1 MFRITNRNILTKS
14 RRFFSTSN
22 DKSKD
27 IELKIHPLFI
37 ASSLGVIGSGLY
49 IIKSQQNVQKINWL
63 ELKKMIKENNN
74 ISKIELHDNK
84 IARIYQDN
92 MTYIMTINDNKYTQ
106 DKIETLDENIII
118 ENIPQNPLQGIL
130 TTIIPSALFF
140 GLFLYLMRRQQGGM
154 MNIFKNEAKVIEE
167 KTGIKLTDIAGLHQT
182 KKDVL
187 EFSEI
192 VMKPERY
199 LKLGT
204 KIPTGILMEGPP
216 GTGKTMLAK
225 AIADKFDSKF
235 YLINGSDF
243 IQPIVGTGTMKVK
256 ELFKTARE
264 NKPAIIFID
273 EIDAIG
279 KSRNTGKSVG
289 NDERD
294 NILNSILVE
303 MDGFED
309 NSEVLIMGATNRVDS
324 LDQALLRPGRFD
336 RVVKF
341 DLPNLDERKDI
352 LNSYYPKYKIDKN
365 VDQDDLI
372 NNLGMST
379 YGFNGAMISNLFN
392 EASIRAVRNN
402 LKSINKDNF
411 DEALDYVTL
420 GNKKEN
426 SISKKEKETIAYHE
440 AGHALVSYLLT
451 EVPSPNKVSI
461 VPRANGALGFSQA
474 IPDYEKKLYTKEDLM
489 SQIMV
494 MMGGRVAEELM
505 LHQIT
510 NGASDDIDKI
520 NKLANDMITRYGMGN
535 EINFRNLDNDTKSNL
550 FRKESEQFVDN
561 VNDEVNILI
570 EFCYKETKKIIQNN
584 IPFLENIKEKLLLKE
599 TIYKEDLDELYN
611 FKFKI

>member
-1 MFRITNRNILTKS
+1 MFRITSRNLLNKS

-49 IIKSQQNVQKINWL
+49 MIKSQQNVQKINWL
-63 ELKKMIKENNN
+63 DLKKMIMENNN

-84 IARIYQDN
+84 VARIYKDN

-118 ENIPQNPLQGIL
+118 ENIPQNPLQDIL
-130 TTIIPSALFF
+130 STIIPSVLFF
-140 GLFLYLMRRQQGGM
+140 SIFLFLMRRQQGGI
-154 MNIFKNEAKVIEE
+154 MNLFRNEAKVIEE

-182 KKDVL
+182 KNDVL

-294 NILNSILVE
+294 NILNSLLVE

-341 DLPNLDERKDI
+341 DLPDLEERKDI
-352 LNSYYPKYKIDKN
+352 LNSYYPKYKINNKVN
-365 VDQDDLI
+365 QNDLI

-392 EASIRAVRNN
+392 EASIRAVRSN
-402 LKSINKDNF
+402 LDSIDTNSFN
-411 DEALDYVTL
+411 EALEYVTL
-420 GNKKEN
+420 GNRKEN
-426 SISKKEKETIAYHE
+426 FISKKEKEIIAYHE
-440 AGHALVSYLLT
+440 AGHALISYILND
-451 EVPSPNKVSI
+451 VPSPNKVSI

-474 IPDYEKKLYTKEDLM
+474 IPEYEKKLYTKEEFM

-494 MMGGRVAEELM
+494 MMGGRVAEEIILKK
-505 LHQIT
+505 IT

-520 NKLANDMITRYGMGN
+520 NKLANDMITKYGMGK
-535 EINFRNLDNDTKSNL
+535 EINFRNLDNDTKNNL
-550 FRKESEQFVDN
+550 FRKESAQFVEDIN
-561 VNDEVNILI
+561 EEVEVLI
-570 EFCYKETKKIIQNN
+570 NYCYVETKKIIKNN
-584 IPFLENIKEKLLLKE
+584 ISFLEKIKEELITKE
-599 TIYKEDLDELYN
+599 TIDKNDLDELFN
-611 FKFKI
+611 K

>member
-1 MFRITNRNILTKS
+1 MFRIATRNLLTKS

-22 DKSKD
+22 GNKD
-27 IELKIHPLFI
+27 IELKINPLFI
-37 ASSLGVIGSGLY
+37 ASSIGFIGSGIYLLNSKQN
-49 IIKSQQNVQKINWL
+49 IKKINWL
-63 ELKKMIKENNN
+63 ELKKMLIENET
-74 ISKIELHDNK
+74 IDKIELHDDK
-84 IARIYQDN
+84 VARIYKDN
-92 MTYIMTINDNKYTQ
+92 TTYLMSINNNNYTQ
-106 DKIETLDENIII
+106 DKIEKLNENIII
-118 ENIPQNPLQGIL
+118 ENIPENPLQGFL
-130 TTIIPSALFF
+130 TTIIPSVFFF
-140 GLFLYLMRRQQGGM
+140 GLFLYLMRRQQGGI
-154 MNIFKNEAKVIEE
+154 MNLFKNEAKIIEE
-167 KTGIKLTDIAGLHQT
+167 KTGIKLNDIAGLHQT
-182 KKDVL
+182 KNDVL

-273 EIDAIG
+273 EIDAVG

-294 NILNSILVE
+294 NILNSLLVE

-341 DLPNLDERKDI
+341 DLPNLEERKDI
-352 LNSYYPKYKIDKN
+352 LNSYYPKYKISNN
-365 VDQDDLI
+365 VNQDDLI

-402 LKSINKDNF
+402 LDSIDANSFN
-411 DEALDYVTL
+411 EALDYVTL
-420 GNKKEN
+420 GNRKEN
-426 SISKKEKETIAYHE
+426 FISKKEKETIAYHE
-440 AGHALVSYLLT
+440 AGHALISYILND
-451 EVPSPNKVSI
+451 VPSPNKVSI

-474 IPDYEKKLYTKEDLM
+474 IPEYEKKLYTKEEFM

-494 MMGGRVAEELM
+494 MMGGRVAEEIILKK
-505 LHQIT
+505 IT

-520 NKLANDMITRYGMGN
+520 NKLANDMITKYGMGK
-535 EINFRNLDNDTKSNL
+535 EINFRNLDNDTKNNL
-550 FRKESEQFVDN
+550 FRKESVQFVED
-561 VNDEVNILI
+561 VNEEVKVLI
-570 EFCYKETKKIIQNN
+570 NFCYLETKKIIENN
-584 IPFLENIKEKLLLKE
+584 ISFLEKIKEELIVKE
-599 TIYKEDLDELYN
+599 TIDKNDLDELFN
-611 FKFKI
+611 K

>member
-1 MFRITNRNILTKS
+1 MFRITSRNLLNKS

-49 IIKSQQNVQKINWL
+49 MIKSQQNVQKINWL
-63 ELKKMIKENNN
+63 ELKKMIMENNN

-84 IARIYQDN
+84 VARIYKDN

-118 ENIPQNPLQGIL
+118 ENIPQNPLQDIL
-130 TTIIPSALFF
+130 STIIPSVLFF
-140 GLFLYLMRRQQGGM
+140 SIFLFLMRRQQGGI
-154 MNIFKNEAKVIEE
+154 MNLFRNEAKVIEE

-182 KKDVL
+182 KNDVL

-294 NILNSILVE
+294 NILNSLLVE

-341 DLPNLDERKDI
+341 DLPDLEERKDI
-352 LNSYYPKYKIDKN
+352 LNSYYPKYKINNKVN
-365 VDQDDLI
+365 QNDLI

-392 EASIRAVRNN
+392 EASIRAVRSN
-402 LKSINKDNF
+402 LDSIDTNSFN
-411 DEALDYVTL
+411 EALEYVTL
-420 GNKKEN
+420 GNRKEN
-426 SISKKEKETIAYHE
+426 FISKKEKEIIAYHE
-440 AGHALVSYLLT
+440 AGHALISYILND
-451 EVPSPNKVSI
+451 VPSPNKVSI

-474 IPDYEKKLYTKEDLM
+474 IPEYEKKLYTKED
-489 SQIMV
+489 
-494 MMGGRVAEELM
+494 
-505 LHQIT
+505 
-510 NGASDDIDKI
+510 
-520 NKLANDMITRYGMGN
+520 
-535 EINFRNLDNDTKSNL
+535 
-550 FRKESEQFVDN
+550 
-561 VNDEVNILI
+561 
-570 EFCYKETKKIIQNN
+570 
-584 IPFLENIKEKLLLKE
+584 
-599 TIYKEDLDELYN
+599 
-611 FKFKI
+611 

>member
-1 MFRITNRNILTKS
+1 MFRITSRNLLNKS

-49 IIKSQQNVQKINWL
+49 MIKSQQNVQKINWL
-63 ELKKMIKENNN
+63 ELKKMIMENNN

-84 IARIYQDN
+84 VARIYKDN

-118 ENIPQNPLQGIL
+118 ENIPQNPLQDIL
-130 TTIIPSALFF
+130 STIIPSVLFF
-140 GLFLYLMRRQQGGM
+140 SIFLFLMRRQQGGI
-154 MNIFKNEAKVIEE
+154 MNLFRNEAKVIEE

-182 KKDVL
+182 KNDVL

-294 NILNSILVE
+294 NILNSLLVE

-341 DLPNLDERKDI
+341 DLPDLEERKDI
-352 LNSYYPKYKIDKN
+352 LNSYYPKYKINNKVN
-365 VDQDDLI
+365 QNDLI

-392 EASIRAVRNN
+392 EASIRAVRSN
-402 LKSINKDNF
+402 LDSIDTNSFN
-411 DEALDYVTL
+411 EALEYVTL
-420 GNKKEN
+420 GNRKEN
-426 SISKKEKETIAYHE
+426 FISKKEKEIIAYHE
-440 AGHALVSYLLT
+440 AGHALISYILND
-451 EVPSPNKVSI
+451 VPSPNKVSI

-474 IPDYEKKLYTKEDLM
+474 IPEYEKKLYTKEEFM

-494 MMGGRVAEELM
+494 MMGGRVAEEIILKK
-505 LHQIT
+505 IT

-520 NKLANDMITRYGMGN
+520 NKLANDMITKYGMGK
-535 EINFRNLDNDTKSNL
+535 EINFRNLDNDTKNNL
-550 FRKESEQFVDN
+550 FRKESAQFVEDIN
-561 VNDEVNILI
+561 EEVEVLI
-570 EFCYKETKKIIQNN
+570 NYCYVETKKIIKNN
-584 IPFLENIKEKLLLKE
+584 ISFLEKIKEELITKE
-599 TIYKEDLDELYN
+599 TIDKNDLDELFN
-611 FKFKI
+611 K

>member
-1 MFRITNRNILTKS
+1 MFRIATRNLLTKS

-22 DKSKD
+22 GNKD
-27 IELKIHPLFI
+27 IELKINPLFV
-37 ASSLGVIGSGLY
+37 ASSIGFIGSGIYLLNSKQN
-49 IIKSQQNVQKINWL
+49 IKKINWL
-63 ELKKMIKENNN
+63 ELKKMLIENET
-74 ISKIELHDNK
+74 IDKIELHDDK
-84 IARIYQDN
+84 VARIYKDN
-92 MTYIMTINDNKYTQ
+92 TTYLMSINNNNYTQ
-106 DKIETLDENIII
+106 DKIEKLNENIII
-118 ENIPQNPLQGIL
+118 ENIPENPLQGFL
-130 TTIIPSALFF
+130 TTIIPSVFFF
-140 GLFLYLMRRQQGGM
+140 GLFLYLMRRQQGGI
-154 MNIFKNEAKVIEE
+154 MNLFKNEAKIIEE
-167 KTGIKLTDIAGLHQT
+167 KTGIKLNDIAGLHQT
-182 KKDVL
+182 KNDVL

-273 EIDAIG
+273 EIDAVG

-294 NILNSILVE
+294 NILNSLLVE

-341 DLPNLDERKDI
+341 DLPNLEERKDI
-352 LNSYYPKYKIDKN
+352 LNSYYPKYKISNKVN
-365 VDQDDLI
+365 QDDLI
-372 NNLGMST
+372 NSLGMST

-392 EASIRAVRNN
+392 EASIRAVRSN
-402 LKSINKDNF
+402 LDSIDANSFN
-411 DEALDYVTL
+411 EALDYVTL
-420 GNKKEN
+420 GNRKEN
-426 SISKKEKETIAYHE
+426 FISKKEKETIAYHE
-440 AGHALVSYLLT
+440 AGHALISYILND
-451 EVPSPNKVSI
+451 VPSPNKVSI

-474 IPDYEKKLYTKEDLM
+474 IPEYEKKLYTKEEFM

-494 MMGGRVAEELM
+494 MMGGRVAEEIILKK
-505 LHQIT
+505 IT

-520 NKLANDMITRYGMGN
+520 NKLANDMITKYGMGKG
-535 EINFRNLDNDTKSNL
+535 INFRNLDNDTKNNL
-550 FRKESEQFVDN
+550 FRKESAQFVED
-561 VNDEVNILI
+561 VNEEVKVLI
-570 EFCYKETKKIIQNN
+570 NFCYLETKKIIENN
-584 IPFLENIKEKLLLKE
+584 ISFLEKIKEELIVKE
-599 TIYKEDLDELYN
+599 TIDKNDLDELFN
-611 FKFKI
+611 K

>member
-1 MFRITNRNILTKS
+1 MFRIATRNLLTKS

-22 DKSKD
+22 GNKD
-27 IELKIHPLFI
+27 IELKINPLFI
-37 ASSLGVIGSGLY
+37 ASSIGFIGSGIYLLNSKQN
-49 IIKSQQNVQKINWL
+49 IKKINWL
-63 ELKKMIKENNN
+63 ELKKMLIENET
-74 ISKIELHDNK
+74 IDKIELHDDK
-84 IARIYQDN
+84 VARIYKDN
-92 MTYIMTINDNKYTQ
+92 TTYLMSINNNNYTQ
-106 DKIETLDENIII
+106 DKIEKLNENIII

-130 TTIIPSALFF
+130 TTIIPSVFFF
-140 GLFLYLMRRQQGGM
+140 GLFLYLMRRQQGGI
-154 MNIFKNEAKVIEE
+154 MNLFKNEAKIIEE
-167 KTGIKLTDIAGLHQT
+167 KTGIKLNDIAGLHQT
-182 KKDVL
+182 KNDVL

-273 EIDAIG
+273 EIDAVG

-294 NILNSILVE
+294 NILNSLLVE

-341 DLPNLDERKDI
+341 DLPNLEERKDI
-352 LNSYYPKYKIDKN
+352 LNSYYPKYKISNN
-365 VDQDDLI
+365 VNQDDLI

-402 LKSINKDNF
+402 LDSIDANSFN
-411 DEALDYVTL
+411 EALDYVTL
-420 GNKKEN
+420 GNRKEN
-426 SISKKEKETIAYHE
+426 FISKKEKETIAYHE
-440 AGHALVSYLLT
+440 AGHALISYILND
-451 EVPSPNKVSI
+451 VPSPNKVSI

-474 IPDYEKKLYTKEDLM
+474 IPEYEKKLYTKEEFM

-494 MMGGRVAEELM
+494 MMGGRVAEEIILKK
-505 LHQIT
+505 IT

-520 NKLANDMITRYGMGN
+520 NKLANDMITKYGMGK
-535 EINFRNLDNDTKSNL
+535 EINFRNLDNDTKNNL
-550 FRKESEQFVDN
+550 FRKESVQFVED
-561 VNDEVNILI
+561 VNEEVKVLI
-570 EFCYKETKKIIQNN
+570 NFCYLETKKIIENN
-584 IPFLENIKEKLLLKE
+584 ISFLEKIKEELIVKE
-599 TIYKEDLDELYN
+599 TIDKNDLDELFN
-611 FKFKI
+611 K